1 MPELSYLM
9 VLAAVVLTFAG
20 ILVLRQAWGKKGA
33 RDLRLVATGWALI
46 AFSFV
51 PWVSTSTPDWGSAVA
66 LCALM
71 TVGLG
76 AIAYAAWK
84 QPESRKAQKARTKD
98 RAKERAA
105 RDVAAG
111 EKSPRDWRRD
121 WRRGLQRTL
130 TFLLAGPIAGVA
142 SLYLTLFLYGVLQQ
156 SNPQGQVFAA
166 LFAFPLFWAVL
177 SVFATYDMPA
187 LRRGGIV
194 CLSGVLGVVGTYL
207 VS

>member
-20 ILVLRQAWGKKGA
+20 ILVLRQAWKKKGA
-33 RDLRLVATGWALI
+33 RDTRLVATGWALI

-84 QPESRKAQKARTKD
+84 QPESRKAQKARAVRGQSDGVKRPLD
-98 RAKERAA
+98 LK
-105 RDVAAG
+105 AG
-111 EKSPRDWRRD
+111 MR
-121 WRRGLQRTL
+121 RTL

-194 CLSGVLGVVGTYL
+194 CLSGAVGVVGTYL

>member
-1 MPELSYLM
+1 MPELSNLM

-20 ILVLRQAWGKKGA
+20 ILVLRQAWKKKGA
-33 RDLRLVATGWALI
+33 RDMRLVATGWAVI

-71 TVGLG
+71 MVGLG

-98 RAKERAA
+98 RAV
-105 RDVAAG
+105 RDVVAG
-111 EKSPRDWRRD
+111 EKSPRDWRAGL
-121 WRRGLQRTL
+121 RRTT
-130 TFLLAGPIAGVA
+130 TFMLAGPIAGVA

>member
-20 ILVLRQAWGKKGA
+20 ILVLRQAWKKKGA

-71 TVGLG
+71 MVGLG

-84 QPESRKAQKARTKD
+84 QPESRKAQKARTRD
-98 RAKERAA
+98 RAL
-105 RDVAAG
+105 RDVATG
-111 EKSPRDWRRD
+111 EKPPRD

-130 TFLLAGPIAGVA
+130 TFLLAGPIAGAA

>member
-20 ILVLRQAWGKKGA
+20 ILVLRQAWKKKGA

-71 TVGLG
+71 MVGLG

-84 QPESRKAQKARTKD
+84 QPESRKAQKARTRD
-98 RAKERAA
+98 RAVRE
-105 RDVAAG
+105 VAAD
-111 EKSPRDWRRD
+111 EKSPRD

>member
-1 MPELSYLM
+1 MPELSNLM

-20 ILVLRQAWGKKGA
+20 ILVLRQAWKKKGA
-33 RDLRLVATGWALI
+33 RDMRLVATGWALI

-71 TVGLG
+71 MVGLG

-98 RAKERAA
+98 RAV
-105 RDVAAG
+105 RDVVAG
-111 EKSPRDWRRD
+111 EKSPRDWRAGL
-121 WRRGLQRTL
+121 RRTT
-130 TFLLAGPIAGVA
+130 TFMLAGPIAGVA

>member
-9 VLAAVVLTFAG
+9 VLAAVVLTLAG
-20 ILVLRQAWGKKGA
+20 ILVLRQAWKKKGA

-76 AIAYAAWK
+76 AIAYAAWR
-84 QPESRKAQKARTKD
+84 QPESRKAQKARTK
-98 RAKERAA
+98 ERAV
-105 RDVAAG
+105 RGQSDGVKRPLDLKAG
-111 EKSPRDWRRD
+111 MR
-121 WRRGLQRTL
+121 RTL

>member
-20 ILVLRQAWGKKGA
+20 ILVLRQAWKKKGA
-33 RDLRLVATGWALI
+33 RDMRLVATGWALI

-51 PWVSTSTPDWGSAVA
+51 PWVNTSTPDWGSAVA

-84 QPESRKAQKARTKD
+84 QPESRKAQKARTRD
-98 RAKERAA
+98 RAV
-105 RDVAAG
+105 RDVTAG
-111 EKSPRDWRRD
+111 EKSPRDWRA
-121 WRRGLQRTL
+121 GLGRTL
-130 TFLLAGPIAGVA
+130 TFLLAGPVAGLA

-166 LFAFPLFWAVL
+166 LFSFPLFWAVL